1 MFVSDAWPAPA
12 TYHRSFVYTVTR
24 GCVGA
29 PNERAPFRFHGA
41 VVGFVARCLSR
52 IRNLAASNKHLA
64 EFFSGRSW
72 PKIGPGIIFFGV
84 FEKFETFFSKICAH
98 SERYRNLLAG
108 IFEIPTFSGNIAFP
122 SSPVPHIFRTINSLL
137 YEIRSLCPATSA
149 LPHANVER
157 EAQATRSSAKR
168 DQLRT
173 LLGPLRPTGGIV
185 SKRCCISVVVQQY
198 AQVPD
203 RWIVMRLVQA

>member
-1 MFVSDAWPAPA
+1 MAQSLVLSIDVYPGLGISPLQTNIWLSFSQADFGP
-12 TYHRSFVYTVTR
+12 RSAQDF
-24 GCVGA
+24 
-29 PNERAPFRFHGA
+29 
-41 VVGFVARCLSR
+41 
-52 IRNLAASNKHLA
+52 
-64 EFFSGRSW
+64 
-72 PKIGPGIIFFGV
+72 FFGV

-149 LPHANVER
+149 LPHVNVER